1 MSLTFSVLIDPTIWY
16 LSWKSTETRVLLY
29 VLNYSIKEAWKYREP
44 TSFDGESHTKTK
56 MAGADHQ
63 RPLPHHRQLQSSIS
77 SISCSSRGRNQNY
90 FQRKGLFARM
100 GGALFLQICYVQSK
114 SMKFPVGSNSTL
126 PLHMEPLPLNSV
138 FEVPFRIFAITTKIC
153 AAVAPP
159 GLDLIYTIFFS
170 STSLT
175 FCVLGPMFC
184 QSVL

>member
-1 MSLTFSVLIDPTIWY
+1 MLILEINGNLRTPVRIELFNKGSLEIPRAHILW
-16 LSWKSTETRVLLY
+16 W
-29 VLNYSIKEAWKYREP
+29 W
-44 TSFDGESHTKTK
+44 ESHKDK
-56 MAGADHQ
+56 NG
-63 RPLPHHRQLQSSIS
+63 RRRSSATSSSSSPVSIIYIIDFMLVSWANPELFPEEGFVCQDGRSPIFINMLCAIKKYEIS
-77 SISCSSRGRNQNY
+77 S
-90 FQRKGLFARM
+90 
-100 GGALFLQICYVQSK
+100 
-114 SMKFPVGSNSTL
+114 GSNSTL